1 MATVRILRSTTAA
14 ATPSSLVSGQ
24 IAINEADGKL
34 YYRNSAGT
42 VTSFAPPAATSS
54 TLGTVIVGS
63 GLSVSSG
70 TISANLTSST
80 TGITGA
86 NAVTNIVY
94 LTSAAYTA
102 LSSKSASTLYIISG

>member
-14 ATPSSLVSGQ
+14 AAPSALVSGQ

-34 YYRNSAGT
+34 YYRNGAGT
-42 VTSFAPPAATSS
+42 VTLFAPPAATGS

-94 LTSAAYTA
+94 LTSAAYAA
-102 LSSKSASTLYIISG
+102 LGTKNSTTLYIVSG